1 MMGGQQI
8 CDMFVEINHCYRADK
23 VGLLAFLTAV
33 ILLLGCKDKGESV
46 LSPQGS
52 PDMLEPAYGDAI
64 VVGSIGDASN
74 LIPFLA
80 SDSASHQI
88 GDLVYNGLVKYDKDL
103 NIVGDLAESWE
114 ISPDGLSITFHL
126 RKDVRFHDG
135 APLTV
140 EDVLFTFRTILDPK
154 VPTAYKEDYTRV
166 KDVQKINDLTFKVI
180 YKEVYAPALL
190 SWGALPVLPAHLLK
204 GVDITRSP
212 LTRSPI
218 GTGPY
223 RFKEWKT
230 QQKIALVSSP
240 TYFEGRPNIDQYV
253 FRVIPDQ
260 ATMYLELKA
269 NGLDFM
275 TLTPLQYARAT
286 DSNFF
291 KKNFNKYRYLS
302 MSYTYLGYNLKNPL
316 FQDKRVRQ
324 ALSYAIDKQEI
335 IDGVLFGL
343 GRICT
348 GPYKPDTFWYNPS
361 VRRYPHDPE
370 KAKKLLE
377 EAGWK
382 DTDGDGILDKDG
394 RPFAFIILTNQ
405 GNETRKKTG
414 EIIQRQLSKLGIR
427 VSLRIIEWAAFIS
440 QFIDKRNFDAT
451 LLGWTIVPDPNAINV
466 WHSSKTGEKE
476 LNFIGFQNDE
486 VDRLLE
492 MGVRTFDRWERKK
505 YYDRFQEILAE
516 EQPYTFLFVRDE
528 LPIIHA
534 RFQNIHPAPAGI
546 MHNFI
551 HWYVPKNLQ
560 RYSLQP

>member
-1 MMGGQQI
+1 
-8 CDMFVEINHCYRADK
+8 MFVEIIHHYWAKK
-23 VGLLAFLTAV
+23 VGPFAFLMLA
-33 ILLLGCKDKGESV
+33 ILISGCQDKNDSALLP
-46 LSPQGS
+46 LSS
-52 PDMLEPAYGDAI
+52 PDQLEPAYGDAI
-64 VVGSIGDASN
+64 IFGSIGDASN

-114 ISPDGLSITFHL
+114 IAPDGLSITFHL
-126 RKDVRFHDG
+126 CKDVRFHDG
-135 APLTV
+135 APCSV
-140 EDVLFTFRTILDPK
+140 EDVFFTFNTILDPK
-154 VPTAYKEDYTRV
+154 VPTAYKEDYSRV
-166 KDVQKINDLTFKVI
+166 TDFQKINNTTFKVF
-180 YKEVYAPALL
+180 YKEIYAPALI
-190 SWGALPVLPAHLLK
+190 SWGALSVLPSHLLRFS
-204 GVDITRSP
+204 DITKSP
-212 LTRSPI
+212 LTRSPV

-230 QQKIALVSSP
+230 QEKIVLVSFP
-240 TYFEGRPNIDQYV
+240 EYFGGRSYIYQFI

-269 NGLDFM
+269 GGLDFM
-275 TLTPLQYARAT
+275 FLTPLQYARAT
-286 DSNFF
+286 NSKFF
-291 KKNFNKYRYLS
+291 KKNFKKYRYLS
-302 MSYTYLGYNLKNPL
+302 SGYTYLGYNLKRPM

-348 GPYKPDTFWYNPS
+348 GPYKPATFWYNPN

-394 RPFAFIILTNQ
+394 RPFAFTILTNQ

-414 EIIQRQLSKLGIR
+414 EIIQRHLSKLGIR

-440 QFIDKRNFDAT
+440 QFIDKREFDAT
-451 LLGWTIVPDPNAINV
+451 LLGWNIVPDPNLINV
-466 WHSSKTGEKE
+466 WHSSKTGEGE

-486 VDRLLE
+486 ADRMLE

-516 EQPYTFLFVRDE
+516 EQPYTFLFLPDD

-551 HWYVPKNLQ
+551 RWYVPKSLQ
-560 RYSLQP
+560 RYFLQP